1 MEQKPTTSLV
11 NGRFWGSAATDWA
24 DIQERVCLPV
34 YTAAFDHV
42 SIGATTNYA
51 DLGCGAGMAAQLA
64 AERGAQVSGLDAAV
78 NLLAIAR
85 SRVPT
90 GDFHVGEL
98 EHLPFADASFDLVTG
113 FNSFQYAANP
123 SAALAEARRVAKA
136 GAKVVIVTWGKPEGM
151 EAASLLAALRPLLPP
166 PPPGAPGPF
175 ALSDESAL
183 RTFATAVALEP
194 IALFDVDSPF
204 RYVDLS
210 TALRGLRSS
219 GVAARAT
226 ENSSV
231 EAVDEAHARALAPF
245 QQPDGSYKIGAK
257 FRCLVARA

>member
-1 MEQKPTTSLV
+1 MEQERTTSVV
-11 NGRFWGSAATDWA
+11 NGRFWGSAAADWA

-34 YTAAFDHV
+34 YTATFDHV
-42 SIGATTNYA
+42 SIGPMTNYA

-64 AERGAQVSGLDAAV
+64 ADRGAQVSGLDAAE

-98 EHLPFADASFDLVTG
+98 EHLPFPDDSYDLVTG

-123 SAALAEARRVAKA
+123 SAALAEAKRVAKV

-166 PPPGAPGPF
+166 APPGAPGPF
-175 ALSDESAL
+175 ALSDEQAL
-183 RTFATAVALEP
+183 RSFATAVALEP
-194 IALFDVDSPF
+194 ITLFDVDSPF
-204 RYVDLS
+204 RYVDLA
-210 TALRGLRSS
+210 TALRGLSSS
-219 GVAARAT
+219 GVAVRAI
-226 ENSSV
+226 ENSSA
-231 EAVDEAHARALAPF
+231 EAVDEAHARAPAPF
-245 QQPDGSYKIGAK
+245 QQPDGCYEIGAT
-257 FRCLVARA
+257 FRCLVTRA